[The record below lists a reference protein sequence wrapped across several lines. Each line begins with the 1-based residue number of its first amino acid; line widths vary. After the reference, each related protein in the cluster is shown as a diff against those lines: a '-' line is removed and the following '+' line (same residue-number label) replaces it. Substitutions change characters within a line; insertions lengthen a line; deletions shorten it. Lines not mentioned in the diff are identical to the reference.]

1 MKHRYFLRA
10 FCRIVVAM
18 ILLGPFGRLLG
29 AGPDNDA
36 FANRT
41 ILSAADEVLPVY
53 LLDATQEPGEPNHA
67 PAPLVSR
74 ASVWWEWT
82 APADGSLW
90 LTPLGG
96 QSLFAVYRGDSP
108 AGLQLEARSQISDGR
123 MPPVSVRAGQTLLIA
138 ASIWTEGG
146 GSVLYTPPPAS
157 ARLRFYPIPPNDRF
171 ADRQRVSG
179 TQVTLSGHTFG
190 ATREPGEPERPGF
203 SDGPTVW
210 WEWTPPVSGLATF
223 RSVESSGGF
232 LQIYRGSTLQSL
244 EVLPDLVAGF
254 PFPVT
259 AGETLVFSAT
269 AYSPQW
275 TGPIEGVVSLSS
287 LRISSPVSGTTLA
300 IPGPVVLT
308 LENLP
313 AGLDYLVVHPG
324 GLSFPAGPTV
334 TIPRMDEG
342 RKQVSV
348 VGVTSNGDLYYS
360 REITVVV
367 QAGSDAFA
375 SAPEVPGNPSQLGAD
390 FSGATVEAGEPPVP
404 AFTSGGSVW
413 WRWRAPAT
421 GRVMAGLGSL
431 PFGSPVAVAEFFT
444 GDAVDRLEPVPQA
457 LGPGRLNLNTV
468 FYAEAGMTYLIRL
481 TRSSET
487 PGDWASIQFEFQAQA
502 EGDAFAQP
510 VEFPAG
516 GVERVLPHDF
526 STVEP
531 GEPGPALPDVGSRW
545 FVFTPPADGEWTVSL
560 ESWWSI
566 EAQTSLMVF
575 SGTSLESL
583 VPVGGPGLNLT
594 VPVKRGVPLHL
605 RVAIPNDFPATLT
618 VTLRSR
624 FAAPP
629 SNDAFGAA
637 EVLPVEG
644 GERVGSNDLGTLEP
658 GETPNEAGD
667 RTVWYRFTAPEAG
680 ALLVRVASTPES
692 NSQHFV
698 RLRFAQGDSPASL
711 TWPARQ
717 VFDQDWGILELAAGE
732 SVLVVVGDTV
742 FGVPGP
748 TGFQREHRFE
758 ARPPNDDWAS
768 AGDLGTERFVSVRG
782 TNWLATLEADE
793 PSLGAD
799 AAGRTVW
806 WRWTAPDTGILEV
819 DAGGLPVALF
829 SGAEFANLKAVTPA
843 DPLGSFF
850 GRFRMPV
857 TAGTR
862 YSIAVD
868 RRGPGSPPQI
878 VGVPGFDLTLR
889 LGGLQLVEPA
899 ADAVILAGTPVTFSV
914 RPAVPSLD
922 GAWASVTYREA
933 VSEFGTVRSTNLET
947 VVTAPFR
954 SAGLLLPAGLH
965 QVQAVATNVQGWVS
979 HSPVVAFRVSPTND
993 LFTNA
998 VVLEGRRLTNR
1009 VTWSGASQ
1017 EAGEPPGPA
1026 SLKGTLWYRW
1036 TAPAT
1041 GDLRVTVPAG
1051 GNFSLYTG
1059 SELKTLKA
1067 QPVVG
1072 GSGFKFFVQAGTEYR
1087 GRLAAPLTGVGVV
1100 SSGLLRLELT
1110 TSEISEPRE
1119 DALFA
1124 AGADVLV
1131 RMNTLEAEGTL
1142 ARVHFHEGS
1151 ARLATVSS
1159 PPWEFVWP
1167 HPSTGRH
1174 TVTALPETV
1183 GGEIVPVQPRTFR
1196 VGPGNDRFTNAVVL
1210 TGTSGQEESN
1220 TMGATPEISGNTSSD
1235 IWFQWTAPAD
1245 GLLLGR
1251 AVGLGGFVQM
1261 ALYTGTKLE
1270 TLEEVRNRS
1279 DNGGGVGRGEWEVK
1293 AGVTY
1298 RWLVAQSNADSDGT
1312 SFELVWDFQPPT
1324 SNDHFAQRV
1333 TLEGESGEV
1342 RANVTLA
1349 TLEPGE
1355 PGYGFDYPVVASVW
1369 WAWTPPRDG
1378 VLEISFP
1385 DENAPANAVRP
1396 MTGSSLSTLRPVE
1409 PIGNPP
1415 VFQAQPRFYPVTGG
1429 VPLSLVYLS
1438 PLANRNDLRWT
1449 WRLLPLPAN
1458 DRMADAARLE
1468 GASASVTGS
1477 TLGASHEAGEPFPS
1491 DNLINTVWWVWTAPA
1506 DGDLLL
1512 ALRDLRLTHGIAVY
1526 RGATPKSDSLLLNGG
1541 MGSGTPSPVLLRVSA
1556 GETYTILVG
1565 SMEMPGQSFTLDLGM
1580 RLRPT
1585 NDDFAQRQRMEG
1597 TEWTVQGA
1605 NWLSTREF
1613 REPLHAG
1620 RFGGRSVWYAWRAP
1634 ADGEAVV
1641 TLVGAHSQFTLL
1653 AAYEGER
1660 VDGLTE
1666 VASVEV
1672 GDRNAP
1678 LRFLARAGR
1687 EYAFALDGMSGDT
1700 SEFRLA
1706 LQLSSET
1713 VVPTLRVF
1721 PVGDSGVRLTAA
1733 ALPPGLWG
1741 LEESFNLR
1749 DWFPVMNV
1757 QTPDPMVTDLPQD
1770 PEQPVRFYRVR
1781 RQD

>member
-1 MKHRYFLRA
+1 MQRSDFLGTLRRFIGSA
-10 FCRIVVAM
+10 V
-18 ILLGPFGRLLG
+18 LLFIAPGLQA
-29 AGPDNDA
+29 AGPDNDT

-41 ILSAADEVLPVY
+41 ILKSADEVLQVY

-67 PAPLVSR
+67 PAPLVSH
-74 ASVWWEWT
+74 ASIWWEWT
-82 APADGSLW
+82 APGDGVLSLN
-90 LTPLGG
+90 PLGG
-96 QSLFAVYRGDSP
+96 QPQFAVYRGDSLG
-108 AGLQLEARSQISDGR
+108 GLQLQTRSQPFDGR
-123 MPPVSVRAGQTLLIA
+123 MPAISVRAGQVFLIA
-138 ASIWTEGG
+138 ASVWTDGNSP
-146 GSVLYTPPPAS
+146 SVYIPAPAS
-157 ARLRFYPIPPNDRF
+157 ARLRFFPLPANDSF
-171 ADRQRVSG
+171 ASRQRVSG

-210 WEWTPPVSGLATF
+210 WEWTPPVSGLATY

-232 LQIYRGSTLQSL
+232 LQIYRGTTLQTL
-244 EVLPDLVAGF
+244 ELLPDLTGGF

-259 AGETLVFSAT
+259 AGEPLVFSAT
-269 AYSPQW
+269 ASSPLG
-275 TGPIEGVVSLSS
+275 TGPIEGVFSLSS
-287 LRISSPVSGTTLA
+287 LRISSPVSGTRLA
-300 IPGPVVLT
+300 APGPLEIT

-313 AGLDYLVVHPG
+313 TGLNYLSVLPG
-324 GLSFPAGPTV
+324 GLTV
-334 TIPRMDEG
+334 PVGQTVILPRVDEG
-342 RKQVSV
+342 RTRISV
-348 VGVTSNGDLYYS
+348 VGVTTNGDQYFS
-360 REITVVV
+360 PAITVLV

-375 SAPEVPGNPSQLGAD
+375 SAPEVPGNPALLGAD
-390 FSGATVEAGEPPVP
+390 FSGATVEVGEPATPP
-404 AFTSGGSVW
+404 FTSGGSVW
-413 WRWRAPAT
+413 WRWRAPAA

-431 PFGSPVAVAEFFT
+431 PFGSPVAVAEFFI
-444 GDAVDRLEPVPQA
+444 GDTLDNLQPVPQA

-468 FYAEAGMTYLIRL
+468 FYAEAGASYLIRL
-481 TRSSET
+481 TRLSDL
-487 PGDWASIQFEFQAQA
+487 PDDWASIQFEFQAQA
-502 EGDAFAQP
+502 EGDAFAQSVELP
-510 VEFPAG
+510 VG
-516 GVERVLPHDF
+516 VVERVLAHDF

-531 GEPGPALPDVGSRW
+531 GEPGLALPDVGSRW

-560 ESWWSI
+560 ENGWSI
-566 EAQTSLMVF
+566 EAQTSLTIF
-575 SGTSLESL
+575 RGSSLESL
-583 VPVGGPGLNLT
+583 VLISGPGLNLT
-594 VPVKRGVPLHL
+594 VPVTRGVPFHL
-605 RVAIPNDFPATLT
+605 RVTTPNDFPATLA

-629 SNDAFGAA
+629 SNDAFAAA

-658 GETPNEAGD
+658 GETPNEVGD
-667 RTVWYRFTAPEAG
+667 RTVWYRFTAPEDG
-680 ALLVRVASTPES
+680 ALRVRVSSTPES
-692 NSQHFV
+692 NFQHFV

-732 SVLVVVGDTV
+732 TVLVVVGDTL

-748 TGFQREHRFE
+748 TGFQLEHRFE

-768 AGDLGTERFVSVRG
+768 AEDLGSERFVSVRG

-806 WRWTAPDTGILEV
+806 WRWTAPDTGIVEAN
-819 DAGGLPVALF
+819 AGGLPVGLF
-829 SGAEFANLKAVTPA
+829 SGEGFAGLKAVAPA

-850 GRFRMPV
+850 GRFRTPV

-878 VGVPGFDLTLR
+878 EGAAGFDLTLR
-889 LGGLQLVEPA
+889 VGGLQLVEPV
-899 ADAVILAGTPVTFSV
+899 ADAVILEGTPVTFSV

-933 VSEFGTVRSTNLET
+933 ISEFGTLRSTNLET

-954 SAGLLLPAGLH
+954 STGLVLPAGLH
-965 QVQAVATNVQGWVS
+965 QVQAVATNVGGWVS
-979 HSPVVAFRVSPTND
+979 HSPVVAFRVSPAND

-1017 EAGEPPGPA
+1017 EAGEPSGPA

-1067 QPVVG
+1067 EPVVG

-1087 GRLAAPLTGVGVV
+1087 GRIAMPLTGLGVV
-1100 SSGLLRLELT
+1100 SSGDLRWELT
-1110 TSEISEPRE
+1110 TSELSEPRE

-1142 ARVHFHEGS
+1142 ARVYFHEGS
-1151 ARLATVSS
+1151 TRLATVSS

-1174 TVTALPETV
+1174 TVTALPETAA
-1183 GGEIVPVQPRTFR
+1183 GEILPVAPRTFR
-1196 VGPGNDRFTNAVVL
+1196 VGPFNDRFTNSIVL

-1220 TMGATPEISGNTSSD
+1220 TLGATPETSGNTSGD

-1270 TLEEVRNRS
+1270 TLQEVRNRA

-1298 RWLVAQSNADSDGT
+1298 RWFVAQSNADSDGT

-1324 SNDHFAQRV
+1324 SNDHFAQRA

-1342 RANVTLA
+1342 RANVMLA

-1355 PGYGFDYPVVASVW
+1355 PDYGFDYPVVASVW
-1369 WAWTPPRDG
+1369 WTWTPPRDG

-1396 MTGSSLSTLRPVE
+1396 MTGSSLSTLRPVD

-1415 VFQAQPRFYPVTGG
+1415 VFQAPPRFYPVTGG

-1468 GASASVTGS
+1468 GAFASVAGS

-1491 DNLINTVWWVWTAPA
+1491 DNLVNTVWWVWTAPA
-1506 DGDLLL
+1506 EGDLLL
-1512 ALRDLRLTHGIAVY
+1512 TLRDLRLTHGIAVF
-1526 RGATPKSDSLLLNGG
+1526 RGAMPTADSLLNNGV
-1541 MGSGTPSPVLLRVSA
+1541 MGSGTPFPVVLRVSA

-1580 RLRPT
+1580 RLRPG
-1585 NDDFAQRQRMEG
+1585 NDDFAQRQRLEG
-1597 TEWTVQGA
+1597 AEWTVQGA

-1641 TLVGAHSQFTLL
+1641 SLVGAHSQYTLL

-1672 GDRNAP
+1672 GDQNAP

-1687 EYAFALDGMSGDT
+1687 EYAFAVDGMSGDT

-1713 VVPTLRVF
+1713 GVPTLRVF
-1721 PVGDSGVRLTAA
+1721 PVGDSGVRLTAS
-1733 ALPPGLWG
+1733 ALPPGSWV

-1757 QTPDPMVTDLPQD
+1757 QTPDPMVTELPQD